1 MLREGR
7 SFYCFDEMNKISVL
21 GCGWLGLPL
30 AKRLLEQGYIVNGS
44 VTSTEK
50 HAILRKAGI
59 RPFCLILEADNAEVD
74 DPRFFDAELV
84 IVAIPPR
91 RTEDVE
97 IAFPDQIRQ
106 LILLLEQYHVPR
118 VLFISSTSVYPE
130 TGGIV
135 LEEDY
140 LVPEKASGRALL
152 EAERRLM
159 QNNHFSTTVLRF
171 GGLIGADRD
180 PSRFLTRKKE
190 SLDGS
195 KPVNLIHQDDCIQ
208 IIDQLIRH
216 KVWGGVFNA
225 CCPVHPTR
233 KEFYEMASTISG
245 IAVPS
250 FGEGTSSC
258 KIVDSSKLISRIDYH
273 FKYPSPLDWLVHN

>member
-1 MLREGR
+1 MRT
-7 SFYCFDEMNKISVL
+7 ISVL

-30 AKRLLEQGYIVNGS
+30 AKRLSEQGYIVNGS

-50 HAILRKAGI
+50 HAILRRGGI
-59 RPFCLILEADNAEVD
+59 RPFRLVLESDAAEMD
-74 DPRFFDAELV
+74 DAQFFDTELV

-91 RTEDVE
+91 RTADVE

-106 LILLLEQYHVPR
+106 LILFLEQYSVSR

-135 LEEDY
+135 REEDD
-140 LVPEKASGRALL
+140 LIPEKASGKALL

-159 QNNHFSTTVLRF
+159 KNTHFSTTVLRF

-180 PSRFLTRKKE
+180 PSRFLTREKE
-190 SLDGS
+190 NSDGS
-195 KPVNLIHQDDCIQ
+195 KPVNLIHQEDCIR
-208 IIDQLIRH
+208 IIDQLIRNE
-216 KVWGGVFNA
+216 VRDGIFNA

-233 KEFYEMASTISG
+233 KEFYETASAVSG

-250 FGEGTSSC
+250 FGEGTSSF
-258 KIVDSSKLISRIDYH
+258 KIVDSSKLISRIGYH
-273 FKYPSPLDWLVHN
+273 FKYPSPLDWLVHT